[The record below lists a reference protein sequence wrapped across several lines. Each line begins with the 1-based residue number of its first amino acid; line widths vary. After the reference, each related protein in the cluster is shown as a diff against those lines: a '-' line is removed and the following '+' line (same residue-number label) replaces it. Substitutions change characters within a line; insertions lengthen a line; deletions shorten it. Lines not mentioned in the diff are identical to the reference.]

1 MKKFKTKPQTEDRIL
16 AFTYIIGQIVIPLHI
31 YLICFLL

>member
-16 AFTYIIGQIVIPLHI
+16 AFAYIIGQIVTPLHI
-31 YLICFLL
+31 DLIYVS